1 MKNKNLPVPL
11 KILRWTMS
19 EKAATIFLIGFI
31 LITVVRLAFGF

>member
-19 EKAATIFLIGFI
+19 ENAVMIFLIGFI